1 MRTRLP
7 FLIITAGLVL
17 ALAGCNRHSHS
28 STSSTTTT
36 PPKTAAVAPAAA
48 APLVAGVKVKN
59 VVLARGLNYLVKTQ
73 GKNGS
78 WMPFAG
84 PAVTALAVK
93 ALVQAGVPATN
104 PVIVKA
110 MKFIEATHQPDGGFY
125 MGNALQNYNTCIVLS
140 TLAVLPRKEYQKQI
154 TEAQHYLIS
163 LQRVGPMKNNKGQV
177 ITPKSG
183 WYGGVGYGTGRPDLS
198 NTSFFISALR
208 DSGLPASNP
217 AIQRALV
224 FVSHCQEDSE
234 TNPMPFA
241 RGLHNGGFIYS
252 AADGGLSSA
261 GNRDQVNGPPILSAY
276 GSMTYAGLKSMV
288 YAGLSKNSR
297 RVKAAIE
304 WIRGHWTLNYNPGTG
319 ESKEGLF
326 YYYLMFGKAFHA
338 LGIKTLTDVNGIKH
352 NWRRELTA
360 KLASL
365 QRKDGSWKNIWS
377 TRWLEFNPQLVTC
390 YACLDLEA
398 AGQ

>member
-1 MRTRLP
+1 MTKHLSFVAFAGAFFLAMAGFSRHAGAATSASVTIRT
-7 FLIITAGLVL
+7 
-17 ALAGCNRHSHS
+17 
-28 STSSTTTT
+28 
-36 PPKTAAVAPAAA
+36 TAAAPATLV
-48 APLVAGVKVKN
+48 PLVAGVKVKSA
-59 VVLARGLNYLVKTQ
+59 VLARGLNYLLKTQ
-73 GKNGS
+73 EKNGS

-93 ALVQAGVPATN
+93 ALVQAGVPANN
-104 PVIVKA
+104 PAIVKA

-125 MGNALQNYNTCIVLS
+125 VGNALQNYNTCIVLS
-140 TLAVLPRKEYQKQI
+140 TLAVLSRKQYQKQI
-154 TEAQHYLIS
+154 TEAQKYLIS

-198 NTSFFISALR
+198 NTSFFISALH

-252 AADGGLSSA
+252 AAEGGISSA
-261 GNRDQVNGPPILSAY
+261 GDRDQANGPPILSAY

-288 YAGLSKNSR
+288 YAGLTKKSR

-304 WIRGHWTLNYNPGTG
+304 WIRGHWSLSYNPGTG

-338 LGIKTLTDVNGIKH
+338 LGIKTITDVNGIKH